1 MIKPEEIKD
10 LQTIIQ
16 HVQIDFLAVPFI
28 ANGDDVNLVRSALGE
43 YGKTIKICAKVDDLQ
58 VVERY
63 DEILQESDAIIF
75 AREDL

>member
-1 MIKPEEIKD
+1 M
-10 LQTIIQ
+10 
-16 HVQIDFLAVPFI
+16 AVPFI
-28 ANGDDVNLVRSALGE
+28 ANGDDLNLIRSALGE